1 MRTITKFEI
10 ALGLVPITLVLA
22 PLLTFGTGMLFVSA
36 VLMLVS
42 SGLSPREAL
51 GFAGLILWLLAGLF
65 GLIMVWIIT
74 VESESTIE
82 FSLRA
87 RVVRIAGLLGGAI
100 AASFWLYDSV
110 RTGVRWDATSIA
122 FWGFLFAGPTVLGL
136 KHGVPLFCNAFRPL
150 SD

>member
-10 ALGLVPITLVLA
+10 ALGLVPITLVLT

-122 FWGFLFAGPTVLGL
+122 FWGFLFLGPTVLGL
-136 KHGVPLFCNAFRPL
+136 KHGVPLFCNAFRPR

>member
-10 ALGLVPITLVLA
+10 ALGLVPITLVLT

-36 VLMLVS
+36 LLMLVS

-65 GLIMVWIIT
+65 GLIMVWIVT

-82 FSLRA
+82 FSRGARA
-87 RVVRIAGLLGGAI
+87 VRIAGLLGGAI
-100 AASFWLYDSV
+100 AASLWLYDSV
-110 RTGVRWDATSIA
+110 RTGVRWDPTSIA
-122 FWGFLFAGPTVLGL
+122 FWGLLFLGPTALGL
-136 KHGVPLFCNAFRPL
+136 RHGLRLFWNDAHPL